1 MWGSPE
7 DGGAGQQPREER
19 AADEAGKQGRVYLA
33 ASRGQ
38 KDGHPPPA
46 PEGAGCLAEEAGKWA
61 SGSKPFPK
69 GGLTKPL
76 GGRGCCSFSHRPAHH
91 PWSPRRCSFQKLS
104 LNLALLSF

>member
-38 KDGHPPPA
+38 KDGHPPPSQKGL
-46 PEGAGCLAEEAGKWA
+46 GALLRKLA
-61 SGSKPFPK
+61 SGHRA
-69 GGLTKPL
+69 LN
-76 GGRGCCSFSHRPAHH
+76 CSQEVASPSH
-91 PWSPRRCSFQKLS
+91 
-104 LNLALLSF
+104 